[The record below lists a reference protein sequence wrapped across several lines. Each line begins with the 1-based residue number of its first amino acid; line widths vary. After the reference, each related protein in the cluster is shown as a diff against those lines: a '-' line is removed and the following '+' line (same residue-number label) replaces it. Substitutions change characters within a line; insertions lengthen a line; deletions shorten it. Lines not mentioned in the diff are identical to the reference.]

1 MNRLGEHR
9 GSDET
14 LPSVFKKR
22 TNRECADVMG
32 AKILLLNNG

>member
-1 MNRLGEHR
+1 MDRLGEHR

-22 TNRECADVMG
+22 TNRECTDVMG
-32 AKILLLNNG
+32 AKTVLLNNG